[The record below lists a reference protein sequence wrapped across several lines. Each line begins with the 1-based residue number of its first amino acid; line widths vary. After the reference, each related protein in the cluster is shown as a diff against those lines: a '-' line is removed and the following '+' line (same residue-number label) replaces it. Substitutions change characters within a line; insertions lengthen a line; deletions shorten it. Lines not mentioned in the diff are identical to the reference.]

1 MSGIEII
8 NPGTPVAGPYNP
20 GIKVGNL
27 LFISGQG
34 SAQLATDIK
43 EQTLDALINIKKI
56 VEAAGCKISNI
67 VNTTVF
73 LKNIQEFKEMNS
85 VYKKFFNDNGV
96 SEFYPARATVEV
108 SNLPLAGML
117 IEISAIVA
125 L

>member
-27 LFISGQG
+27 LFVSGQG
-34 SAQLATDIK
+34 SAQPATDIK
-43 EQTLDALINIKKI
+43 EQTLAALTNIKKI
-56 VEAAGCKISNI
+56 VEAAGVKISNI

-85 VYKKFFNDNGV
+85 VYKNFFNDNGV
-96 SEFYPARATVEV
+96 SEFYPARSTVEV

>member
-27 LFISGQG
+27 LFVSGQG
-34 SAQLATDIK
+34 SAQSATDIK
-43 EQTLDALINIKKI
+43 EQTLAALTNIKKI
-56 VEAAGCKISNI
+56 VEAAGGKISNI

-73 LKNIQEFKEMNS
+73 LKNIKEFKEMNS
-85 VYKKFFNDNGV
+85 VYKQFFNDNGV

-108 SNLPLAGML
+108 SNLPLASML

>member
-8 NPGTPVAGPYNP
+8 NPGTPVVGPYNP

-27 LFISGQG
+27 LFDSGQG
-34 SAQLATDIK
+34 SAQPATNIK
-43 EQTLDALINIKKI
+43 EQTLAALTNIKKI
-56 VEAAGCKISNI
+56 VEAAGGKISNV

-73 LKNIQEFKEMNS
+73 LKNMQEFKEMNS
-85 VYKKFFNDNGV
+85 AYKSFFNDNGV

-108 SNLPLAGML
+108 SNLPLASML
-117 IEISAIVA
+117 IEISAIVS

>member
-1 MSGIEII
+1 MLDIEII

-20 GIKVGNL
+20 GIKAGNL

-34 SAQLATDIK
+34 SAQSEENIK
-43 EQTLDALINIKKI
+43 EQTLDTLNKIKI
-56 VEAAGCKISNI
+56 IIEAGGGKISNI

-73 LKNIQEFKEMNS
+73 LKNINDFSEMNG

-96 SEFYPARATVEV
+96 LESYPSRATVEV
-108 SNLPLAGML
+108 SNLPFPSML
-117 IEISAIVA
+117 VEISAIAV